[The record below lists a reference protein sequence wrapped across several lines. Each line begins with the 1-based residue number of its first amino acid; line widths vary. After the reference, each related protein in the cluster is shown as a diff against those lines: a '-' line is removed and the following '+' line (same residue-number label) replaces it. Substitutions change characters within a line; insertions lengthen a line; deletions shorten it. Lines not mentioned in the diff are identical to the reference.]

1 MGKRKRRPSRATGN
15 KHDSLRHPVTANSK
29 MAQPGAKRSRKRSFK
44 MLLGSICLVAFFLRL
59 LNLLQTFEL
68 PTVVQ
73 LMGDARGYVDW
84 AKQIAS
90 GEWYGTQ
97 TFYQAPLYPYM
108 LAVLIKGF
116 SAGTFGLRFFQ
127 IILGTIS
134 VGLLGL
140 AGRHVFNR
148 QVGVIAAIMY
158 ALYPPAIYYDG
169 IIQKTA
175 LASFL
180 LCLLLAECA
189 YLNRR
194 ASKAHSLFAGI
205 TLGLLVLT
213 RENALLWVPVI
224 PVWMALRI
232 PAERTGKIWSVVS
245 YGLGLAIVLFPVA
258 ARNASL
264 GGEWSPTTFQAGP
277 NFYIGNNLQSNG
289 LYRPLVPG
297 HETPKY
303 ERADAQR
310 LAEQDLGRDLTSR
323 EVSRYWFERSFDEIQ
338 QDPLRWIQLLVIKS
352 LMVVNRFEVP
362 DVESMRV
369 YRDFSITLYVI
380 APVWNF
386 GVLCPLAI
394 WGVLVTRK
402 RWKRLSLFYA
412 FTLVMTAAIIGF
424 FILGRYREPLVPL
437 LIIFAA
443 GGIPVLVEM
452 FRKKAWAHFR
462 IPLAVTIV
470 SIGVCNLPVHD
481 ESMLNASSYMNA
493 GVAAGINDDLRES
506 IEYLLNAIDAEPA
519 LAEAYAN
526 LGRAY
531 EQSNEPQK
539 AIQCYQQALLVDP
552 LLEPV
557 DTWMGALFES
567 MGAKSEAIE
576 SYLRAL
582 EKNSSDEIAAQGL
595 ERLTKQ

>member
-1 MGKRKRRPSRATGN
+1 MDKRKTRPFQPTGKQQKARLQQATA
-15 KHDSLRHPVTANSK
+15 HAE
-29 MAQPGAKRSRKRSFK
+29 GAKPVVSTPRKDSFK

-68 PTVVQ
+68 PTIVQ

-84 AKQIAS
+84 AQQIAS
-90 GEWYGTQ
+90 GQWYGTQ
-97 TFYQAPLYPYM
+97 TFYQAPLYPYT
-108 LAVLIKGF
+108 LALLIKGL

-127 IILGTIS
+127 IILGTLS

-148 QVGVIAAIMY
+148 RVGVIAAVMY

-194 ASKAHSLFAGI
+194 ASKRYSLYAGV

-224 PVWMALRI
+224 PIWMALRI
-232 PAERTGKIWSVVS
+232 PAQRVTKTWIVIS
-245 YGLGLAIVLFPVA
+245 YGLGLAVVLFPVA

-310 LAEQDLGRDLTSR
+310 LAEQNTGRELTSR
-323 EVSRYWFERSFDEIQ
+323 QVSRYWFEKSFDEIQ
-338 QDPLRWIQLLVIKS
+338 EDPARWIQLLVIKS
-352 LMVVNRFEVP
+352 LMVINRFEVP

-369 YRDFSITLYVI
+369 YRDFSITLRGL
-380 APVWNF
+380 APVWHF
-386 GVLCPLAI
+386 GILCPLAV
-394 WGVLVTRK
+394 WGLLVTRK
-402 RWKRLSLFYA
+402 QWRRLSLFYA
-412 FTLVMTAAIIGF
+412 FTLVMTAAVIGF
-424 FILGRYREPLVPL
+424 FILGRYREPLAPL

-443 GGIPVLVEM
+443 GGLPVLFEM
-452 FRKKAWAHFR
+452 FRTKTWAQYR
-462 IPLAVTIV
+462 LPIAMTTV
-470 SIGVCNLPVHD
+470 SMVVCNLPIHD

-493 GVAAGINDDLRES
+493 GIAAGMNGDLRES
-506 IEYLLNAIDAEPA
+506 IDYLLNAVEAEPA
-519 LAEAYAN
+519 LAEGYAN

-531 EQSNEPQK
+531 QQNNEPEK
-539 AIQCYQQALLVDP
+539 AIRCYQQALLVDP

-557 DTWMGALFES
+557 DTWLGSLYES
-567 MGAKSEAIE
+567 MGARPEAIT
-576 SYLRAL
+576 SYRQAL
-582 EKNSSDEIAAQGL
+582 EKNPADEPARQGL
-595 ERLTKQ
+595 ERLSNE